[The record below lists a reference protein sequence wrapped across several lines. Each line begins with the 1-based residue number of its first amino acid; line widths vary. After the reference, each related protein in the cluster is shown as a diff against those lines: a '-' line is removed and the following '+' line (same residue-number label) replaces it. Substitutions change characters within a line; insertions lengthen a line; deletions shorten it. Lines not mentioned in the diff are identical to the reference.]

1 MDTQMGDGRETEPDD
16 DASDV
21 KISLPLSEKEK
32 RILELYDRLLEVE
45 VELALT
51 RGRQDATIG
60 AYSLVY
66 SPEMP
71 FISIS
76 CVG

>member
-1 MDTQMGDGRETEPDD
+1 MDTPMGDGRNTELEA

-21 KISLPLSEKEK
+21 KKSLPLSDKEK

-51 RGRQDATIG
+51 RARQDATIG
-60 AYSLVY
+60 AYSPVY
-66 SPEMP
+66 LPEMP
-71 FISIS
+71 FLSI
-76 CVG
+76 